1 MAKTKDSGSG
11 KFVLEDDM
19 RIMGYPVLVSE
30 LCSQL
35 TFGAWRQLMI
45 AYWSGLDLLTD
56 PYSNGSS
63 GTINFYDLQDVD
75 VGVRLPTAFCK
86 TTT

>member
-11 KFVLEDDM
+11 RFVMEGDF
-19 RIMGYPVLVSE
+19 RILSYPVMVSE

-35 TFGAWRQLMI
+35 TFGAWRQLII
-45 AYWSGLDLLTD
+45 AYWQGLDILTD
-56 PYSNGSS
+56 PYTAAKSRLF
-63 GTINFYDLQDVD
+63 NFYAMQDVD

-86 TTT
+86 TTA